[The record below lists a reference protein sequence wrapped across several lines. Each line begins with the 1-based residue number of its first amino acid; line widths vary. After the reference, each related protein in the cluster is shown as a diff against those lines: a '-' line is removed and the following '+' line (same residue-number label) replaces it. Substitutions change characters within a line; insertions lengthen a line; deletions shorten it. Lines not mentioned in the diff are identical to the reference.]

1 MDKPNLS
8 LMAKMSSLFGNELR
22 LSILMYLLEEGEV
35 CVGKIVEA
43 LEIKQS
49 TVSNQLK
56 ILKLGGVVKTRKE
69 RNKIFYSLA
78 DSHISNLLIAL
89 SEHVKEGFYGQD
101 S

>member
-1 MDKPNLS
+1 MNKYNLS

-22 LSILMYLLEEGEV
+22 VAILMYLLEKGEA

-43 LEIKQS
+43 LEMKQS

-69 RNKIFYSLA
+69 GNKIFYSLA

-89 SEHVKEGFYGQD
+89 SEHVKEDFYERN

>member
-1 MDKPNLS
+1 MDKSNLS

-56 ILKLGGVVKTRKE
+56 ILKLGGIVKARKE
-69 RNKIFYSLA
+69 GKKVFYSLA
-78 DSHISNLLIAL
+78 DSHISNLLITL
-89 SEHVKEGFYGQD
+89 SEHVKEGFYE
-101 S
+101 